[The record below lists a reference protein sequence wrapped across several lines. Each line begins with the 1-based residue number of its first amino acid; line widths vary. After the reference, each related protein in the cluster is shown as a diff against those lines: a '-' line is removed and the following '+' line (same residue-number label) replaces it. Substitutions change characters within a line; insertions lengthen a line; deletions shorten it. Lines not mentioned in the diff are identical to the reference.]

1 MKSLAVRKAKRIGI
15 LGFDGLAVWDLAG
28 PVETLA
34 AARIE
39 AAGGKVRPG
48 YDAKIV
54 AVHGKKFVS
63 ESKVGFTAQETLVGG
78 PDFDT
83 LIIPG
88 GGGIMDFETRRR
100 IAGWLGTHAHELQR
114 IVAISS
120 GIYALAE
127 TGLLDGR
134 TVATHWRFAQD
145 LARRFPKVR
154 IDLTA
159 SFANDGS
166 FYTSGG
172 GTSPAELTLA
182 LIEEDYGARVA
193 LSVARELC
201 VRLRPL
207 GDRTNT
213 VDFSL
218 YDCGPG
224 DRLAELPSW
233 IAAHLN
239 ESLSVEALAA
249 RACLCPRHFGRI
261 FKQTFGTTPANFVE
275 RLRIEEAQRRLL
287 SGRNSIA
294 GVADAVGFKDANSFR
309 RAFVRRLGIKPT
321 AFRRQRFSVVVDNS
335 RGGTRDRQRISP
347 VARRSIG

>member
-1 MKSLAVRKAKRIGI
+1 MKALTIRKAKRVGI
-15 LGFDGLAVWDLAG
+15 LGFDGLAVRDLAA
-28 PVETLA
+28 PLETLA

-39 AAGGKVRPG
+39 AAGGTVRPG
-48 YDAKIV
+48 YDVKVIG
-54 AVHGKKFVS
+54 VHGKKFVS
-63 ESKVGFTAQETLVGG
+63 ESKVALTAQETLLGG
-78 PDFDT
+78 PHFDT
-83 LIIPG
+83 FIIPG

-100 IAGWLGTHAHELQR
+100 IADWLAAHAEELPR
-114 IVAISS
+114 IIAISS
-120 GIYALAE
+120 GIYPLAE

-154 IDLTA
+154 VDLAA
-159 SFANDGS
+159 SFAKDGS
-166 FYTSGG
+166 FYTCGG

-207 GDRTNT
+207 GDRSNT

-239 ESLSVEALAA
+239 ESLSVEVLAA

-261 FKQTFGTTPANFVE
+261 FKQTFGITPASFVE
-275 RLRIEEAQRRLL
+275 GLRIEEAQRRLL
-287 SGRNSIA
+287 SGRDSIE
-294 GVADAVGFKDANSFR
+294 GVAGAVGFRDGNSFR

-335 RGGTRDRQRISP
+335 RGGARDRQRISP
-347 VARRSIG
+347 IARRSIG

>member
-1 MKSLAVRKAKRIGI
+1 MKRLTIRKAKRVGI
-15 LGFDGLAVWDLAG
+15 LGFDGFAVRDLAA
-28 PVETLA
+28 PLETLA

-39 AAGGKVRPG
+39 AAGGALRPG
-48 YDAKIV
+48 YDVKVIG
-54 AVHGKKFVS
+54 VHGRKFVS
-63 ESKVGFTAQETLVGG
+63 ESNVALIAQETLLAT

-88 GGGIMDFETRRR
+88 GSGIMDLETRRI
-100 IAGWLGTHAHELQR
+100 IAGWLGTHAQELHR

-127 TGLLDGR
+127 TGLLDDR
-134 TVATHWRFAQD
+134 TIATHWRFAQD

-154 IDLTA
+154 VDLAA
-159 SFANDGS
+159 SFTKDGS
-166 FYTSGG
+166 CYTCGG
-172 GTSPAELTLA
+172 GSSAAEMTLA

-207 GDRTNT
+207 GDRANT

-239 ESLSVEALAA
+239 ESLSVEVLAA

-261 FKQTFGTTPANFVE
+261 FKKTFGTTPASFVE
-275 RLRIEEAQRRLL
+275 ILRIEEAQRRLL
-287 SGRNSIA
+287 SGRNSIE
-294 GVADAVGFKDANSFR
+294 GVAGAVGFKDANSFR

-321 AFRRQRFSVVVDNS
+321 AFRRQRFSVVVNNNRS
-335 RGGTRDRQRISP
+335 GSRDRQRISP
-347 VARRSIG
+347 IARRSVG

>member
-1 MKSLAVRKAKRIGI
+1 MKALAIRKANRVGI
-15 LGFDGLAVWDLAG
+15 LGFDGVAVWDLAG
-28 PVETLA
+28 PLETLA

-39 AAGGKVRPG
+39 AEAGRVRPG
-48 YDAKIV
+48 YEVNVI

-63 ESKVGFTAQETLVGG
+63 ESKVAFTAQGALPGE

-88 GGGIMDFETRRR
+88 GGGIKDFETRRR
-100 IAGWLGTHAHELQR
+100 IADWLAVHGQELHR

-154 IDLTA
+154 VDLTA
-159 SFANDGS
+159 SFAKDGS
-166 FYTSGG
+166 FYTCGG

-193 LSVARELC
+193 LSVARERC

-207 GDRTNT
+207 GDRANT

-218 YDCGPG
+218 YDCGPD

-233 IAAHLN
+233 IAGHLN

-249 RACLCPRHFGRI
+249 RTCLCPRHFGRI
-261 FKQTFGTTPANFVE
+261 FKQTFGATPASFVE

-287 SGRNSIA
+287 SGRDSIE
-294 GVADAVGFKDANSFR
+294 GVAGAVGFKDANSFR

-347 VARRSIG
+347 IARRSVG